1 MFSAHGS
8 EGGAALLPHANP
20 VGCNDVYF
28 ASGLDAEAGLG
39 PSGGRVPW
47 WNRTE
52 LHGVRVTASF
62 SFPSAEAGAAGTV
75 LFCEAQRVR
84 DAGVVHAGPRDGW
97 RVQKTAVLLPLLPG
111 IFHPRL

>member
-1 MFSAHGS
+1 M
-8 EGGAALLPHANP
+8 
-20 VGCNDVYF
+20 
-28 ASGLDAEAGLG
+28 
-39 PSGGRVPW
+39 PW

-84 DAGVVHAGPRDGW
+84 DAGVVHAGAPRRLACAEDGSSLAAAAW
-97 RVQKTAVLLPLLPG
+97 DISSATPKRTQGVPDPG
-111 IFHPRL
+111 LKGQGSQLHAFLCPRL